1 MHSGSSISPKH
12 PALPVSIGIAAL
24 VLEGRSSALDDTST
38 ACVGN
43 DEPPV
48 TAAAPECH
56 ATTGT
61 SGAGVTDDYART
73 GCVSGSADQELLPA
87 ADDGFRGWRTGGRG
101 GTGGV
106 GGGGGGVVVAREDV
120 VVAPATT
127 ATSTLQECSLL
138 AINGVQHQQLAFMA
152 DTRKRINLKL
162 QQLRSGPGASSSS
175 VAQKDTV
182 APAHHNHHR
191 HPHSLVSAAAP
202 GPAVI
207 YSGFEKMNVLG
218 SVSPIKNHHHQQQQQ
233 QQQQHSII
241 PNSFINFS
249 SVAASASSAANG
261 SRKSSTTIA
270 PTKQQQQQQQQPQ
283 RPSREGPHC
292 EQFLKKIGLSK
303 PDAGGDDGS
312 EHCCSYRNN
321 HCLRWQG
328 YYEKLSPIF
337 RQGEAVCIEVF
348 LGPENDTILLEQ
360 WILKLSVSKTQSTG
374 GGGGGGGGGTMT
386 IQSLC
391 AAIRSQLYFSQISA
405 WTELIQNSLEPEIF
419 NHPRIKK
426 IPAEQLVTAGSSGAS
441 TSSSLPLLPT
451 ARLDVLFR
459 ICKSFDS
466 TARFNEKPIVHNFP
480 DAMVADNYV
489 VQVCLKSLPRLD
501 RIPGI
506 NAALDATQ
514 PRFADG
520 GRMMMPGGRSGRE
533 RVELPCHEKGKHRCA
548 YREELDDQEDDEE
561 EEEDDPL
568 LRGSGVACAVGNDA
582 GCSGGGGGGGDRAT
596 RCHGVNGESPLLT
609 SAAISHREKQL
620 LKYKKRM
627 LKREKKKK
635 AGQPMDV
642 VPSGGGEGSAS
653 GSNTTSSSSSSS
665 TSSITTSTSSNGV
678 PMVSRRCTSF
688 LESGAGC
695 SSTPYAVSPM
705 SYSSCSN
712 GSSVAGTSKN
722 PTPRMNTPTNGV
734 VVVSGTTSSCSNRV
748 CNGGT
753 MFSSSINSIQPPL
766 YSSGAN
772 HLGSMANVGDD
783 RLDAIELN
791 SKSTQTSTSMAAAG
805 QRANDPYEWQSIRG
819 HAAGGLLPFF
829 SLDVATQTETQQEQP
844 AATTAHCS
852 DCCGRY
858 PGHAS
863 GEPSSCAN
871 GKSDAVNVRC
881 SQGPSPMQQEQVQG
895 SSSNGGAISD
905 RHMQYFN
912 NYSST
917 YDIIND
923 NCDKR
928 QPSDDHHQAGGLVVT
943 AARSSTVSSAPACR
957 PCFIVG
963 GGDGYE
969 GDEDEEEQHRQ
980 RFEPASMMGEGR
992 DAGSS
997 NNSAGRTLQ
1006 KGDLLLQAIQRT
1018 ATLNGEEEGNNNN
1031 NNNNSNS
1038 NSSGQRAAGV
1048 QQQLSSG
1055 AGGKHKNGP
1064 RGNSTI
1070 NNNNYTTQNNNNVA
1084 GNGESSVASG
1094 GDETTSRCDRT
1105 ACDTFS
1111 SEKLDLGDCRLCKR
1125 QKTKHNFKLNLNDLL
1140 SSSSS
1145 SSSSTFASPATAL
1158 PAAARA
1164 AKSNGGK
1171 KTLITTV
1178 VDCGSTPPGC
1188 RRTLSESLVGHL
1200 TIPGATLGSGTYSI
1214 NSTHGTH
1221 PPDVRRDG
1229 VDGSAELLLSPG
1241 DSPMLSSSTGAMVG
1255 GGSVFSFEQMKSY
1268 RRAFSE
1274 DVIDT
1279 ISTDNGA
1286 LAARAHG
1293 GLVRNGRGS
1302 EEDTTDESGDNQ
1314 DSDDREDKDGLVHH
1328 LASNGSNSSGSGSGN
1343 GGGSKRGG
1351 EEDCCRCRNNR
1362 STYQSPIFASGE
1374 MMKSANGRPNTS
1386 TPATDNRG
1394 CKEPLYIS
1402 CSETDCSVSNA
1413 SSVVSPHKK
1422 RILSCNAISS
1432 ANSGSTSSAS
1442 SSVIVNS
1449 NGSLFRLASATTPS
1463 QQMGGASNCKPSPKI
1478 NLNNVFS
1485 LSPVACDDSG
1495 FVSSGSPATST
1506 SFPATSPIAIDG
1518 RFCAVKGR
1526 TRCGLLGGN
1535 ATCTGTG
1542 TSSSN
1547 YGDGGIFRYDFD
1559 EPHPASSSTTTA
1571 SGSPVSGTIKS
1582 KSAPA
1587 FPFSPPC
1594 PGALSPRFMRT
1605 AMRQQQQ
1612 QQRSRYPS
1620 ERSSIGSERSSI
1632 GSDEQLS
1639 DDELSGSLQ
1648 LDANNGF
1655 RFSPA
1660 SHHNNHL
1667 LAVSPTKFGGSAQR
1681 QVIRSSCLPSSQEM
1695 LSKVL
1700 NRNLFRFGRAPMLG
1714 TLEESLL
1721 QRRLAPKYQ
1730 VADFK
1735 VLLGASGSFCP
1746 TQLTI
1751 PVASYFYELPGQH
1764 LTTPYVCELRLP
1776 RKGYSIPRTGTV
1788 QATLLNPLG
1797 TVVRMFVVPYDFRD
1811 MPAMSTTFIRQ
1822 RILACDE
1829 SSLQLLGKNI
1839 EQLSNAEQMK
1849 LLRYAIHL
1857 RFQTSRSGKLSLH
1870 TDIRLL
1876 ISRRTDCDTAAAHA
1890 KNLLEAPNELKVVT
1904 IVPEN
1909 PKFSLRIDKQ

>member
-12 PALPVSIGIAAL
+12 PALPVAIGIAAL
-24 VLEGRSSALDDTST
+24 VLEGRSSALDDSSTTS
-38 ACVGN
+38 AGN

-48 TAAAPECH
+48 TAALPECH
-56 ATTGT
+56 TTGT

-73 GCVSGSADQELLPA
+73 GCVSGSADQELLQ

-101 GTGGV
+101 AASGGAA
-106 GGGGGGVVVAREDV
+106 GGGGGGGGAGGGGVVVAREDV
-120 VVAPATT
+120 VVAPATS

-138 AINGVQHQQLAFMA
+138 AINGVQHQQLAFMS

-162 QQLRSGPGASSSS
+162 QQLRSGPGASSSA
-175 VAQKDTV
+175 VAQRDNV
-182 APAHHNHHR
+182 ASGPNHHR
-191 HPHSLVSAAAP
+191 QPHSLVSAAAA

-218 SVSPIKNHHHQQQQQ
+218 SVSPIKNHHHH
-233 QQQQHSII
+233 QQQQHSSVT
-241 PNSFINFS
+241 NSFINFS
-249 SVAASASSAANG
+249 SVAASASSAAIG

-270 PTKQQQQQQQQPQ
+270 PGKQQQQQQ

-292 EQFLKKIGLSK
+292 EQFLKKIGLTK
-303 PDAGGDDGS
+303 PDASGDDGSS

-321 HCLRWQG
+321 HG

-360 WILKLSVSKTQSTG
+360 WILKLSVTKSQST
-374 GGGGGGGGGTMT
+374 GGGTMT

-426 IPAEQLVTAGSSGAS
+426 IPVEQMATSGSSGA
-441 TSSSLPLLPT
+441 TASSSLPLLPT

-514 PRFADG
+514 PRFPDG
-520 GRMMMPGGRSGRE
+520 GRTMMPGGRSGRE
-533 RVELPCHEKGKHRCA
+533 GVELPCHEKGKHRCA
-548 YREELDDQEDDEE
+548 YREELDDPEDDEE

-568 LRGSGVACAVGNDA
+568 LRGGACAVGNEA
-582 GCSGGGGGGGDRAT
+582 GCSGGDRAV
-596 RCHGVNGESPLLT
+596 RCHGVNGDSPLLT

-642 VPSGGGEGSAS
+642 VPSGGGAGSS
-653 GSNTTSSSSSSS
+653 SNSSSSSN
-665 TSSITTSTSSNGV
+665 TTSTSSNGV
-678 PMVSRRCTSF
+678 PMASRRSTSF

-695 SSTPYAVSPM
+695 STTPSYAVSPM

-722 PTPRMNTPTNGV
+722 PTPRMTTPTNGMV
-734 VVVSGTTSSCSNRV
+734 VVASTGSCSNRV
-748 CNGGT
+748 CNGSP

-766 YSSGAN
+766 YSSAAN
-772 HLGSMANVGDD
+772 HHGTMANVGDD

-791 SKSTQTSTSMAAAG
+791 SKSTQTSTTMAAVG
-805 QRANDPYEWQSIRG
+805 QRTNDPYDWQSNRG
-819 HAAGGLLPFF
+819 HAADGQLPFF
-829 SLDVATQTETQQEQP
+829 SSDVATQTETQQEQL
-844 AATTAHCS
+844 AATTTAHCT

-858 PGHAS
+858 TGHS
-863 GEPSSCAN
+863 EPSSYAN
-871 GKSDAVNVRC
+871 GKPAATNVRC

-895 SSSNGGAISD
+895 SSGSNGGAISD

-928 QPSDDHHQAGGLVVT
+928 EPSGDHHQTGLVT
-943 AARSSTVSSAPACR
+943 AASSSTVSSAPACR

-963 GGDGYE
+963 DGDGYE

-980 RFEPASMMGEGR
+980 RFGPANGENGER
-992 DAGSS
+992 DTGSS
-997 NNSAGRTLQ
+997 NNSASRTLQ

-1038 NSSGQRAAGV
+1038 SSGPRGAGV
-1048 QQQLSSG
+1048 QQQQQQQLSSG

-1084 GNGESSVASG
+1084 GNGESSLIANR
-1094 GDETTSRCDRT
+1094 GDETMSRCDRT

-1111 SEKLDLGDCRLCKR
+1111 SEKLDLRDCRLCKR
-1125 QKTKHNFKLNLNDLL
+1125 QKTKHNFKLNLNDPLS

-1158 PAAARA
+1158 PAASRA
-1164 AKSNGGK
+1164 AKSSGAK
-1171 KTLITTV
+1171 KTIITTV

-1200 TIPGATLGSGTYSI
+1200 TIPGATLGSGM

-1279 ISTDNGA
+1279 ISNDNVGGDGGRQS

-1302 EEDTTDESGDNQ
+1302 EEDTTDDSGDNQ
-1314 DSDDREDKDGLVHH
+1314 DSDDREDKDGQLHH
-1328 LASNGSNSSGSGSGN
+1328 LARNGSNSSGSGSGSGN

-1351 EEDCCRCRNNR
+1351 EEDCCRCHNNR
-1362 STYQSPIFASGE
+1362 STYQSPIFAAGE
-1374 MMKSANGRPNTS
+1374 MTNSSNGRPNTS

-1402 CSETDCSVSNA
+1402 CSENDCSVSNA

-1432 ANSGSTSSAS
+1432 PNAGSISSAS
-1442 SSVIVNS
+1442 SSVIAGS

-1463 QQMGGASNCKPSPKI
+1463 QQLGGAANCKPSPKI

-1495 FVSSGSPATST
+1495 FASGGSPATST

-1518 RFCAVKGR
+1518 RFCGVKGR

-1535 ATCTGTG
+1535 ATCTAG

-1559 EPHPASSSTTTA
+1559 EPHPTSSSTTA
-1571 SGSPVSGTIKS
+1571 SGSPVSGTMKS

-1648 LDANNGF
+1648 LDAASNGF
-1655 RFSPA
+1655 SPVIHP
-1660 SHHNNHL
+1660 HHHL
-1667 LAVSPTKFGGSAQR
+1667 LAASPTKFGGRAPHQF
-1681 QVIRSSCLPSSQEM
+1681 IRSSCLPSSQEM

-1721 QRRLAPKYQ
+1721 QRRLVPKYQ

>member
-38 ACVGN
+38 TCVGN

-48 TAAAPECH
+48 TAAPECH
-56 ATTGT
+56 ATGT

-73 GCVSGSADQELLPA
+73 GCVSGSADQELLQ
-87 ADDGFRGWRTGGRG
+87 ADDGFRGWRTAGG
-101 GTGGV
+101 
-106 GGGGGGVVVAREDV
+106 GGGGGGVAVAREDV
-120 VVAPATT
+120 VIAPVATS

-138 AINGVQHQQLAFMA
+138 AINGVQHQQLAYMA

-162 QQLRSGPGASSSS
+162 QQLRSGPGASSST

-182 APAHHNHHR
+182 AAVAAVTPIAPNHHR
-191 HPHSLVSAAAP
+191 HPQSLVSAAAA
-202 GPAVI
+202 GPAATGVI

-218 SVSPIKNHHHQQQQQ
+218 SVSPIKNHHHQQQQ
-233 QQQQHSII
+233 HSIVS
-241 PNSFINFS
+241 NSFINFS
-249 SVAASASSAANG
+249 SVAASASSVVNG

-270 PTKQQQQQQQQPQ
+270 PVKQQPQQQ

-292 EQFLKKIGLSK
+292 EQFLRKIGLTK
-303 PDAGGDDGS
+303 PDAGCDDGS

-360 WILKLSVSKTQSTG
+360 WILKLSVAKTQTT
-374 GGGGGGGGGTMT
+374 GGGTMT

-426 IPAEQLVTAGSSGAS
+426 IPAEQLATSGPSATSS
-441 TSSSLPLLPT
+441 SSSLPLLPT

-480 DAMVADNYV
+480 DATVADNYV
-489 VQVCLKSLPRLD
+489 VQVCLKSLPRMD

-520 GRMMMPGGRSGRE
+520 GRMMVPGGRSGRE

-548 YREELDDQEDDEE
+548 YREELDDPEDDEE

-568 LRGSGVACAVGNDA
+568 LRGGACAIGNDV
-582 GCSGGGGGGGDRAT
+582 GCGGGGDLAN
-596 RCHGVNGESPLLT
+596 RCHEGVNGESPLLT

-635 AGQPMDV
+635 SGQPMDV
-642 VPSGGGEGSAS
+642 VPSGVGESSSNGSS
-653 GSNTTSSSSSSS
+653 SNTTSSSSSS
-665 TSSITTSTSSNGV
+665 SSITTSTSSNGV
-678 PMVSRRCTSF
+678 PMASRRCTSF

-722 PTPRMNTPTNGV
+722 PTPRMTTPTIGMV
-734 VVVSGTTSSCSNRV
+734 VVAGTPSCRNRV

-766 YSSGAN
+766 YSLA
-772 HLGSMANVGDD
+772 ANVGDD
-783 RLDAIELN
+783 RVDTIEQN
-791 SKSTQTSTSMAAAG
+791 SKSTQTLTSMVAPG
-805 QRANDPYEWQSIRG
+805 QRTNDPYEWHTNRG
-819 HAAGGLLPFF
+819 HAANGLLPFF
-829 SLDVATQTETQQEQP
+829 SSDAATQTETHREQP
-844 AATTAHCS
+844 AATTAHCT

-858 PGHAS
+858 PGHS
-863 GEPSSCAN
+863 EPSANAN
-871 GKSDAVNVRC
+871 GKPDATSGRC
-881 SQGPSPMQQEQVQG
+881 SQGSSPMQQEQVQG
-895 SSSNGGAISD
+895 NSSNGGAISD

-928 QPSDDHHQAGGLVVT
+928 QPSDDHHQAGLVT

-963 GGDGYE
+963 GGDGYD

-980 RFEPASMMGEGR
+980 RFGPASGENVGR
-992 DAGSS
+992 NAGSS
-997 NNSAGRTLQ
+997 NNSASRTLQ

-1018 ATLNGEEEGNNNN
+1018 ATLNGEEEGI
-1031 NNNNSNS
+1031 NNNS
-1038 NSSGQRAAGV
+1038 SSCSSQRAAGV

-1084 GNGESSVASG
+1084 GKGESSLASD

-1145 SSSSTFASPATAL
+1145 SSSSAFASPATTL
-1158 PAAARA
+1158 PAASRA
-1164 AKSNGGK
+1164 AKGNGGK
-1171 KTLITTV
+1171 KTIITTV

-1200 TIPGATLGSGTYSI
+1200 TIPGATLGSGTYSV
-1214 NSTHGTH
+1214 NYTHGTH
-1221 PPDVRRDG
+1221 PPDALRDG
-1229 VDGSAELLLSPG
+1229 IDGSADLLLSPG

-1279 ISTDNGA
+1279 ISNDNGGGDGGRHS

-1293 GLVRNGRGS
+1293 GLARNGRGS

-1314 DSDDREDKDGLVHH
+1314 DSDDREDKDGLSH
-1328 LASNGSNSSGSGSGN
+1328 LLTGNGNNSSGNGS

-1351 EEDCCRCRNNR
+1351 EEDCCRCHNNR
-1362 STYQSPIFASGE
+1362 STYQSPIIASSE
-1374 MMKSANGRPNTS
+1374 MMKSANGRPSTS

-1432 ANSGSTSSAS
+1432 ANSASTSSSSAS
-1442 SSVIVNS
+1442 PSVIASS
-1449 NGSLFRLASATTPS
+1449 NGSHFRLAPATTPS
-1463 QQMGGASNCKPSPKI
+1463 QQMEGAASCKPSPKI

-1495 FVSSGSPATST
+1495 FASGGSPATST

-1535 ATCTGTG
+1535 ATCTAGTNS
-1542 TSSSN
+1542 TH

-1559 EPHPASSSTTTA
+1559 EPHPSSSSTTT
-1571 SGSPVSGTIKS
+1571 SGSPVSGTMKS

-1648 LDANNGF
+1648 LDVANNGF
-1655 RFSPA
+1655 GLSPA
-1660 SHHNNHL
+1660 SHHQHQFL
-1667 LAVSPTKFGGSAQR
+1667 TVSPTKFGGRAPQ
-1681 QVIRSSCLPSSQEM
+1681 QVIRSNCLPSSQEM

-1721 QRRLAPKYQ
+1721 QRRLCPKYQ